1 MQRTKGY
8 ILRTSTEYASIV
20 PRVHG
25 RPNAGDGL
33 GKYVCFCKVGRVGS
47 LRYGNGVW
55 SNRFRGFMLD
65 QMQRMVEKY
74 LFL

>member
-1 MQRTKGY
+1 MQGM
-8 ILRTSTEYASIV
+8 V
-20 PRVHG
+20 
-25 RPNAGDGL
+25 

-65 QMQRMVEKY
+65 QMQRMVGK
-74 LFL
+74 